1 MKMKLAITLAALAL
15 AWTAQ
20 AQISQYAVTV
30 NDEGITRTFIQ
41 AQVDTL
47 VNQRG
52 INYGGITQPDA
63 YKQMQREVVEQLI
76 AQELLWQEAQRR
88 EFVADDEMVDAR
100 LEQIKAEFDSPLAFR
115 FKIEESGFTETSYRE
130 DVTRKLSVQRM
141 ITDGIAPGISVSDEE
156 VEDFYNENLERM
168 QRPPEVN
175 ARHILI
181 TPASS
186 EPDVL
191 EAARQEIEAILA
203 EIRNGAD
210 FETVAKERSQ
220 APSAPEGGELGYFGR
235 GQMVPSFEQAAF
247 ALAPGEVSEVVQ
259 TQFGYHIIQV
269 EGRRGGETVAIEQVS
284 DKIRA
289 YLTQQKL
296 QTKVETLVGTLRN
309 EGDVEIFLNL

>member
-168 QRPPEVN
+168 QRPPEVH

-210 FETVAKERSQ
+210 FETVARERSQ

-235 GQMVPSFEQAAF
+235 GQMVPPFEKAAF
-247 ALAPGEVSEVVQ
+247 ALEPGEVSDIVQ
-259 TQFGYHIIQV
+259 TQFGYHIVKV
-269 EGRRGGETVAIEQVS
+269 EDRRGGETAPLDQATDS
-284 DKIRA
+284 IRA
-289 YLTQQKL
+289 YLTQQRL
-296 QTKVETLVGTLRN
+296 QSEVETLVTTLRD